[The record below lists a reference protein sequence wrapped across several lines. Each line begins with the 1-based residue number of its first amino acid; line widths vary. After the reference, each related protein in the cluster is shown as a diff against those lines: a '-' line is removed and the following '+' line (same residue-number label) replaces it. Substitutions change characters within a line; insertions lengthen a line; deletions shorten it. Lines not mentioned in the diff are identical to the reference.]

1 VLKRIETR
9 KKLGE
14 NAQLLIAEK
23 YDNRK
28 ISADII
34 EFVNSRP

>member
-1 VLKRIETR
+1 VLQSAETR

-28 ISADII
+28 ISSAII